1 MIRGRNRKKS
11 RYRKYYLMEI
21 VVIVV
26 TFVLLYPLVKVKDA
40 NMDSIRS
47 TLEAKVNSE
56 IVKVG
61 TEKDLKKIYNID
73 SKDIEEFVSFI
84 PKSNMDAE
92 EFLILKVKDEK
103 MIPVT
108 KEKIQSRIDKQ
119 GENFKNYRPE
129 KYEVIRNAVLENEG
143 RYIIFIISEEDQI
156 IKEEVKEEFR

>member
-1 MIRGRNRKKS
+1 MIKGRNRKKY
-11 RYRKYYLMEI
+11 RYRRYYLIEI
-21 VVIVV
+21 VAIVV
-26 TFVLLYPLVKVKDA
+26 TFFLLYPLVKVKEA
-40 NMDSIRS
+40 NMDNIRN
-47 TLEAKVNSE
+47 TLEASVNTE

-73 SKDIEEFVSFI
+73 SKDIEEFVSYV

-103 MIPVT
+103 LVAET
-108 KEKIQSRIDKQ
+108 KGKIQSRIDKQ

-129 KYEVIRNAVLENEG
+129 KYEVIKNAVLENEG

-156 IKEEVKEEFR
+156 IKDKIKEEFR